1 MVFANTVEGLGYDL
15 VLLGRAGDEPI
26 DIAAIERR
34 LGRHDYAPVARSL
47 REVGF
52 DSALDLLGTY
62 SAQRSDLAGW
72 LDGAARNTDRDLR
85 LQYLSGEGLNRYD
98 APAIFGALV
107 GAGPTFPAEAFT
119 GTPAQLEELRQ
130 RLAARRG
137 QY

>member
-1 MVFANTVEGLGYDL
+1 MNR
-15 VLLGRAGDEPI
+15 LLLQPPD
-26 DIAAIERR
+26 
-34 LGRHDYAPVARSL
+34 APRITDHGS
-47 REVGF
+47 RPSYF
-52 DSALDLLGTY
+52 PLGTY
-62 SAQRSDLAGW
+62 SAQRADLARW

-85 LQYLSGEGLNRYD
+85 LQYLSGEGLNRYE